1 VGAQGRAVKRERPR
15 PIRRLIGWFLQGL
28 VFVVP
33 IGAIAY
39 GLYLLFV
46 EVDTWINVEPLLNRS
61 VPGAGIVLTVLLITA
76 VGFLASNFAT
86 RWLFAAFES
95 VVARTPLL
103 KLLYSSLKDLVGAF
117 VGETKRFDKPVLVQL
132 GATPEV
138 ATIGFVTRQS
148 LAELGLTDHV
158 AVYVPQAYNIGGNV
172 VVVPRERIRPL
183 EADPGAVMSFVVSGG
198 ITGDV
203 SRKERGSARGR

>member
-1 VGAQGRAVKRERPR
+1 VKRERPR
-15 PIRRLIGWFLQGL
+15 PLRRLIGWFLQGL

-138 ATIGFVTRQS
+138 ATIGFVTR
-148 LAELGLTDHV
+148 L
-158 AVYVPQAYNIGGNV
+158 
-172 VVVPRERIRPL
+172 PRCP
-183 EADPGAVMSFVVSGG
+183 AW
-198 ITGDV
+198 
-203 SRKERGSARGR
+203 

>member
-1 VGAQGRAVKRERPR
+1 MKVSRPR
-15 PIRRLIGWFLQGL
+15 PIRRLVAYFLQGL

-39 GLYLLFV
+39 GLWFLFV
-46 EVDTWINVEPLLNRS
+46 EVDTWINVEPLLNRR
-61 VPGAGIVLTVLLITA
+61 VPGAGIVLTLALITLI
-76 VGFLASNFAT
+76 GFLASNFAT
-86 RWLFAAFES
+86 RWLFSAFED

-103 KLLYSSLKDLVGAF
+103 KLLYTSLKDLVGAF
-117 VGETKRFDKPVLVQL
+117 VGETKRFDRPVLVQL

-138 ATIGFVTRQS
+138 ATIGFVTREG

-183 EADPGAVMSFVVSGG
+183 EADPGTVMSFVVSGG

-203 SRKERGSARGR
+203 GATKGKRR